1 MNGCLLK
8 VKEALNDLKPS
19 ERKVANYILNF
30 PEESVGLSVGELADR
45 SNTSNAAIIR
55 FCKTLRFEGYRE
67 FAIKMASDIALSNVE
82 EDIYTDIQVGDDL
95 DSIIKNV
102 SHNNKKSITD
112 TLLVLDTGEIKKA
125 IEVLHKSK
133 RIDFYG
139 VGASG
144 IIALDAQQKFMRI
157 NRYSMAYSDTHLQAT
172 AAANLS
178 QVDTAVFISYS
189 GETRDLVETI
199 KIAKSTGAKTIS
211 ITKFGN
217 NTLSEKA
224 DIKIFISSPETSMRS
239 GASGSRIAQL
249 NVIDIL
255 FTGVGSIE
263 YPEIKKY
270 LDRTRKVRAIK
281 RFHK

>member
-19 ERKVANYILNF
+19 EKKVANYILKF
-30 PEESVGLSVGELADR
+30 PEESIGLSVGELAERCD
-45 SNTSNAAIIR
+45 TSNAAIIR

-67 FAIKMASDIALSNVE
+67 FAIKMASDIASAE
-82 EDIYTDIQVGDDL
+82 EDNNTYTDIQVGDNL

-112 TLLVLDTGEIKKA
+112 TLLVLDPAEIKKA
-125 IEVLHKSK
+125 VDVLHRSK

-157 NRYSMAYSDTHLQAT
+157 NRYSMAYRDTHLQAT

-178 QVDTAVFISYS
+178 EDDVAVFVSYS

-199 KIAKSTGAKTIS
+199 KFANNAGATTIS
-211 ITKFGN
+211 ITRFGN

-224 DIKIFISSPETSMRS
+224 DIKLFISSPETSMRS

-255 FTGVGSIE
+255 FTAVGSIE

-281 RFHK
+281 KFNK

>member
-19 ERKVANYILNF
+19 EKKVANYILNF
-30 PEESVGLSVGELADR
+30 PEESVGLSVGELAERCD
-45 SNTSNAAIIR
+45 TSNAAIIR

-67 FAIKMASDIALSNVE
+67 FAIKMASDISSSKE
-82 EDIYTDIQVGDDL
+82 DEDIYTDIRIGDNL
-95 DSIIKNV
+95 DTIIRNV
-102 SHNNKKSITD
+102 SHNNKKSIID
-112 TLLVLDTGEIKKA
+112 TLLVLDTEEIKKA
-125 IEVLHKSK
+125 VDVLHRSK

-144 IIALDAQQKFMRI
+144 ITALDAQQKFMRI
-157 NRYSMAYSDTHLQAT
+157 NRYSMAYADTHLQAT

-178 QVDTAVFISYS
+178 KMDVAVFISYS

-199 KIAKSTGAKTIS
+199 KIAKTTGATTIS

-224 DIKIFISSPETSMRS
+224 DIKLFISSPETSMRS

-281 RFHK
+281 RFNK